1 MTLRSDHIAGAA
13 FMALGVLVWA
23 LSGDLPFG
31 TLANPGSGFLP
42 KLVVAVMVLFG
53 LVLVLRAG
61 ESEPFATIAWSDLRH
76 AAPVVLITAAA
87 IAAYTWL
94 GFVATFVLM
103 LFAFLVLI
111 ERKPLLPAALYSI
124 AVAGA
129 AYLVFAVGLK
139 APLPAGPW
147 GL

>member
-1 MTLRSDHIAGAA
+1 MTLRSDHVAGAA
-13 FMALGVLVWA
+13 FVALGIVVWA

-31 TLANPGSGFLP
+31 TLASPGSGFLP
-42 KLVVAVMVLFG
+42 KIVIAFMVVFG

-61 ESEPFATIAWSDLRH
+61 ESAPFATIAWSDLRH
-76 AAPVVLITAAA
+76 AVPVVLITVAA

-94 GFVATFVLM
+94 GFVGTFVLM
-103 LFAFLVLI
+103 LLAFLLLI
-111 ERKPLLPAALYSI
+111 ERKPLAVAALYSV

-139 APLPAGPW
+139 AQLPAGPW
-147 GL
+147 GF